1 MTHWYTSKLIQSLV
15 IILCCLFSSTIVN
28 GQNSDE
34 EDFEVYLSF
43 RHRGVI
49 NTVIISYY
57 KNDEFYLPVNDIFSK
72 FQIETKIEGIVTT
85 GRFGVAQTPYSID
98 FTNQIIRF
106 GDKRINLTKEDFL
119 IKDLDNYIPARI
131 FNEVFGLNFE
141 VDFNNLA
148 LSLETERELP
158 IVERAIRNQRRN
170 LADQNRTG
178 ISYFPLEKNR
188 TFSVLNGGF
197 ADYSISSTT
206 NRERTNYS
214 ASTSLGLQ
222 LAGGDLEGTVFGN
235 YNSDDSFIETNSLR
249 WRYVIRNSP
258 AISTITVG
266 QTNLD
271 GVVNAPFTGIR
282 ISNQPNEPRRFFDEF
297 AIQGNTFPLSEVEL
311 YLNNSL
317 VDFQTADE
325 VGNYRFL
332 TPLYYGASQLD
343 VKIFGPTG
351 QTVERSSRVQVP
363 FTFLPKGVVNYNFNA
378 GILDN
383 PVFGTTDRTN
393 VLNANS
399 AIGITKWLTAR
410 VGYEYYEGAGTVEDN
425 EAFTGTISSR
435 ILSNY
440 ILTLEGVSNGYYRSA
455 LNAVYPSSASINID
469 YTNFTDD
476 TPIYNSSS
484 NDQQLLANFFFP
496 LTIGKLPLTFRTS
509 MFSRF
514 REDISFST
522 FRLDLNSRLRKVNLR
537 LGYTERLNNSFQV
550 FNFDNNSAL
559 EAAVTY
565 NVPRTQNIPPFLRG
579 TLLRSQLRYNPN
591 EKSPEVFEILYSR
604 SVSTKGRLQ
613 LTLGRNFQSEFN
625 SIRFNFVFDF
635 GKVRSNSTFTMLG
648 ENYNATQN
656 FRGSIGYDSNYNN
669 FLFSSRDQVGRSGAA
684 VKLFVDNNNNNV
696 FDEGDESINEGT
708 IRVGRSGTSSTQK
721 DGIFYYTQMQP
732 YFRYNLEMN
741 KGSIRN
747 PMLVP
752 ELEKFSIVTDPNTFK
767 LIEIPFYMSGI
778 IEGEVIRQFESGGQK
793 GIGGL
798 KLVLTSLEK
807 DFVKEIRTYSDG
819 SFYEYELPPGKYEI
833 VVDQGQLDIL
843 NSRSQPEKIELE
855 IEAIPEGDFLEGVNF
870 TLLPIDLLEDP
881 EEQETITEAP
891 VTLADIPVEI
901 INSPEVILYEQ
912 ELVTNV
918 EKALRLIILTQNAFF
933 ARDFETA
940 FNYINESLE
949 NFETAQGYALK
960 GSIQYFQ
967 GDRTGAVASWR
978 MALRFDPDIY
988 IPTLEELDQ
997 KVTVSSSE

>member
-1 MTHWYTSKLIQSLV
+1 MTHWYTSKLIHSLV

-28 GQNSDE
+28 GQNSDD

-43 RHRGVI
+43 RHRGII

-72 FQIETKIEGIVTT
+72 FQIETEISGIRTS
-85 GRFGVAQTPYSID
+85 GRFGVDQTPYSID
-98 FTNQIIRF
+98 LTDQVIRF
-106 GDKRINLTKEDFL
+106 GDERYTLTKEEFL
-119 IKDLDNYIPARI
+119 IKDLDNYMPARI

-148 LSLETERELP
+148 LSLDTEKELP

-170 LADQNRTG
+170 LANQNRAG

-188 TFSVLNGGF
+188 TFSLLDGGF
-197 ADYSISSTT
+197 ADYSISSAT
-206 NRERTNYS
+206 NRERTNFS
-214 ASTSLGLQ
+214 ASTALGLQ
-222 LAGGDLEGTVFGN
+222 LAGGDLQGTIFGN
-235 YNSDDSFIETNSLR
+235 YNRDDSFIETNSLR
-249 WRYVIRNSP
+249 WRYVIRNNP
-258 AISTITVG
+258 AISTITAG

-271 GVVNAPFTGIR
+271 GVVNAPYTGIR
-282 ISNQPNEPRRFFDEF
+282 ITNQPNEPRRFFDEF
-297 AIQGNTFPLSEVEL
+297 AIDGNTFPLSEVEL

-317 VDFQTADE
+317 VDFQTADDA
-325 VGNYRFL
+325 GNYRFL

-343 VKIFGPTG
+343 IRIFGPTG
-351 QTVERSSRVQVP
+351 QTVEQSSRIQVP
-363 FTFLPKGVVNYNFNA
+363 FTFLPKGVLNYNLNA

-383 PVFGTTDRTN
+383 PLFGTTERTN
-393 VLNANS
+393 VFTANS
-399 AIGITKWLTAR
+399 AIGVTKWMTAK
-410 VGYEYYEGAGTVEDN
+410 VGYEFYEGSGIVEDN
-425 EAFTGTISSR
+425 SAVTGTISSR
-435 ILSNY
+435 LLSNY
-440 ILTLEGVSNGYYRSA
+440 ILTLEGVSGGYYRSA
-455 LNAVYPSSASINID
+455 LNAVYASSASINVDYINFID
-469 YTNFTDD
+469 NA
-476 TPIYNSSS
+476 PIYNSSS
-484 NDQQLLANFFFP
+484 NDQQILANVFFP
-496 LTIGKLPLTFRTS
+496 ISLGKFPLSVRTS
-509 MFSRF
+509 IFSRF
-514 REDISFST
+514 RDDISFST
-522 FRLDLNSRLRKVNLR
+522 FRMDLNARLRKLNLR

-550 FNFDNNSAL
+550 FNFENNSTL
-559 EAAVTY
+559 EAALTY
-565 NVPRTQNIPPFLRG
+565 NVPRTRDIPGFIRG
-579 TLLRSQLRYNPN
+579 TLFRGQFRYDPK
-591 EKSPEVFEILYSR
+591 EKTPEVFEILYSR
-604 SVSTKGRLQ
+604 SITSNGRLQ

-625 SIRFNFVFDF
+625 SIRFNFVIDF

-648 ENYNATQN
+648 DNYNVTQN
-656 FRGSIGYDSNYNN
+656 FRGSVGYDSNYNN
-669 FLFSSRDQVGRSGAA
+669 FLFTSRDQVGRSGTAIR
-684 VKLFVDNNNNNV
+684 LFVDNNNNNT
-696 FDEGDESINEGT
+696 FDEGDDPINEGA

-721 DGIFYYTQMQP
+721 DGIFYYTQMLP
-732 YFRYNLEMN
+732 YFQYNLEMN

-752 ELEKFSIVTDPNTFK
+752 ELEKFSIITDPNSFK
-767 LIEIPFYMSGI
+767 KIEIPFYMSGI
-778 IEGEVIRQFESGGQK
+778 IEGEVIRQYLNGGEK

-798 KLVLTSLEK
+798 KLVLSSLEK

-843 NSRSQPEKIELE
+843 NSKSLPEKIELE
-855 IEAIPEGDFLEGVNF
+855 IEAIPEGDFLEGINF
-870 TLLPIDLLEDP
+870 TLVPIDFEEQP
-881 EEQETITEAP
+881 EEVETITDTP
-891 VTLADIPVEI
+891 VTLADVPIEI

-912 ELVTNV
+912 QLLTNV

-933 ARDFETA
+933 EKDFEIA
-940 FNYINESLE
+940 FGYINESLN